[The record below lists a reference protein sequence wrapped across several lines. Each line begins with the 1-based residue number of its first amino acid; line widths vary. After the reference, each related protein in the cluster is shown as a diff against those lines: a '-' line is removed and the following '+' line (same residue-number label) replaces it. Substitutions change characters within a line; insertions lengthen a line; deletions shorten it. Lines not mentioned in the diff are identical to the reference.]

1 MVISMEE
8 ALGLSKDPK
17 VDVRRRRVFELRCRG
32 LTIPAI
38 YEKLREEG
46 IFACEKTIWSDLHSD
61 QLQGFI
67 EELLRRQFAD
77 MELSG
82 SYKLKLEYRD
92 RILDK
97 MMPSKPENSLTVNV
111 TSQSQS
117 NVKVVSD
124 LLAEYREVIA
134 ETAASSRHLSANDSS
149 ESLDPCQANPK
160 AGKISS
166 PN

>member
-1 MVISMEE
+1 MEE
-8 ALGLSKDPK
+8 ALGISKDPK
-17 VDVRRRRVFELRCRG
+17 VDLRRRRVFELRCRG
-32 LTIPAI
+32 FTIPAI

-92 RILDK
+92 RILER

-111 TSQSQS
+111 NSQS
-117 NVKVVSD
+117 NTKVVSD

-134 ETAASSRHLSANDSS
+134 EAAASSGDISEHNSS
-149 ESLDPCQANPK
+149 EPLDPSKTDTK
-160 AGKISS
+160 ASKIPS